1 MNRLA
6 CCAHL
11 LFSMPKTV
19 WFNLHYLGW
28 SAVWRLPVVVSHR
41 VVLKKMGG
49 RIRVEGAWQR
59 AMIRIGFGDVA
70 VFDRRRSQTVWHNLG
85 LVVFSGR
92 AILNHGSRISVEA
105 NGVLTLGDGFHINA
119 ETMLICRK
127 EITFGR
133 DCLLSWHVLVM
144 DSDLHRIV
152 GPQGTAINPDVA
164 IAVGDHV
171 WIGCRALIVKGSR
184 IGCHCV
190 VAAQSVVSG
199 TFDASHCLLAGVPA
213 RVVKEG
219 IDWLRDRD
227 SHIDNTA
234 VAATERG

>member
-1 MNRLA
+1 MNRFTT
-6 CCAHL
+6 CAHL
-11 LFSMPKTV
+11 LCSLPKTV

-28 SAVWRLPVVVSHR
+28 RAVWRLPVVVSHR
-41 VVLKKMGG
+41 VVLKKMDG
-49 RIRVEGAWQR
+49 RVRVEGAWQR

-85 LVVFSGR
+85 LVVFRGR
-92 AILNHGSRISVEA
+92 AILNHGSRLSVEA
-105 NGVLTLGDGFHINA
+105 KGVLSLGDAFHINA
-119 ETMLICRK
+119 ETTLICRK
-127 EITFGR
+127 AIIFGR

-152 GPQGTAINPDVA
+152 GPQGTAINPDAA
-164 IAVGDHV
+164 ITVGDHV

-184 IGCHCV
+184 IGSHCV

-199 TFDASHCLLAGVPA
+199 TFDPSHLLLAGSPA
-213 RVVKEG
+213 RVVKEE

-227 SHIDNTA
+227 H
-234 VAATERG
+234 

>member
-1 MNRLA
+1 MNRIA
-6 CCAHL
+6 AWAHL
-11 LFSMPKTV
+11 LFSAPKTV
-19 WFNLHYLGW
+19 WFNLRYLGW
-28 SAVWRLPVVVSHR
+28 RAVWRLPVVVSYR

-49 RIRVEGAWQR
+49 RVRVEGAWQC

-85 LVVFSGR
+85 LVVFRGR

-119 ETMLICRK
+119 ETTLICRK

-152 GPQGTAINPDVA
+152 DPQGATINPDAA
-164 IAVGDHV
+164 ITVGDHV

-184 IGCHCV
+184 IGSHCV

-199 TFDASHCLLAGVPA
+199 TFDAGHCLLAGAPA
-213 RVVKEG
+213 RVVKEE
-219 IDWLRDRD
+219 IDWLRERDRC
-227 SHIDNTA
+227 
-234 VAATERG
+234 RQ

>member
-1 MNRLA
+1 MNRFTT
-6 CCAHL
+6 CAHL
-11 LFSMPKTV
+11 LFSLPKTV

-28 SAVWRLPVVVSHR
+28 RAVWRLPVVVSHR

-85 LVVFSGR
+85 LVVFRGR

-105 NGVLTLGDGFHINA
+105 KGVLTLGDGFHINA
-119 ETMLICRK
+119 ETTLICRK
-127 EITFGR
+127 EITFGQ

-152 GPQGTAINPDVA
+152 GLQGTAINPDAA
-164 IAVGDHV
+164 ITVGDHV

-184 IGCHCV
+184 IGSHCV

-219 IDWLRDRD
+219 IDWQRDRD
-227 SHIDNTA
+227 SHG
-234 VAATERG
+234 R